1 MMDESKHKE
10 LEQSLLAEV
19 VAFHDFIAQ
28 WFRGEVEDDPLLFD
42 HHMKQKL
49 APDFIN
55 IQPSGLVLTRGELLD
70 PIFQAHGVNADFDI
84 SIREF
89 HLMFVG
95 VQDSFAVV
103 RYIED
108 QSGARNT
115 NPPNNS
121 RISSVGFR
129 LEDQILW
136 QFCHETGLKS
146 S

>member
-1 MMDESKHKE
+1 MDTCEHLE
-10 LEQSLLAEV
+10 LEQRLLNEV
-19 VAFHDFIAQ
+19 VEFHDFIAQ
-28 WFRGEVEDDPLLFD
+28 WFRGEVEDDALLFD
-42 HHMKQKL
+42 HHTKQKL

-55 IQPSGLVLTRGELLD
+55 IQPLGLVLTREQLLD

-95 VQDSFAVV
+95 KEDSFAVA

-115 NPPNNS
+115 IPPNNS